1 MMTWRVQPY
10 PSMVCLYPKGNSSM
24 AKERVLSGMR
34 SSGILHLGN
43 LLGALKNWVHM
54 QDTYEC
60 FYFIADWHALTTG
73 YADTAQI
80 RHWVRE
86 IAIDYLS
93 AGLDPEK
100 SVLFIQSRVPEHAEL
115 HLLLSMLTPLG
126 WLERIPTF
134 KEQQQELKDR
144 DINTYGFLGYPL
156 LQTADIIMYKAHWV
170 PVGADQVSHIEFSRE
185 VVRRFNSLYQVE
197 IFPEPQPKLTE
208 VPKLPGLDGRKMS
221 KSYDNVIYL
230 SDSVDTLTQKVKT
243 MMTDPARKRRSDP
256 GDPDIC
262 PVFDLHRVYSTEADR
277 QEVAHGCRTAGI
289 GCLDC
294 KGVLIRNMI
303 TDLQPLHE
311 KRAHYAAHPQEAMEV
326 LLAGSERAR
335 EVAQATMAEVRE
347 AMHI

>member
-1 MMTWRVQPY
+1 
-10 PSMVCLYPKGNSSM
+10 M
-24 AKERVLSGMR
+24 AKERILSGMR
-34 SSGILHLGN
+34 SSGTLHLGN
-43 LLGALKNWVHM
+43 LLGALKNWV
-54 QDTYEC
+54 QLQEAYDC

-73 YADTAQI
+73 YADTAQN
-80 RHWVRE
+80 RHWVQE

-115 HLLLSMLTPLG
+115 HLLLSMLTPLA
-126 WLERIPTF
+126 WLERVPTF

-144 DINTYGFLGYPL
+144 EINTYGFLGYPL
-156 LQTADIIMYKAHWV
+156 LQTADIIMYKANWV
-170 PVGADQVSHIEFSRE
+170 PVGADQVSHIELSRE
-185 VVRRFNSLYQVE
+185 VVRRFNTLYNTT

-230 SDSVDTLTQKVKT
+230 SDRAETVTQKVKA
-243 MMTDPARKRRSDP
+243 MMTDPARKRRTDP
-256 GDPDIC
+256 GNPAIC
-262 PVFDLHRVYSTEADR
+262 PVFDLHRVYGTASEQ

-311 KRAHYAAHPQEAMEV
+311 KRAHYAAHPHEAMDV
-326 LLAGSERAR
+326 LMAGSERAR
-335 EVAQATMAEVRE
+335 HVAQDTMAEVRDV
-347 AMHI
+347 MHI

>member
-1 MMTWRVQPY
+1 
-10 PSMVCLYPKGNSSM
+10 M
-24 AKERVLSGMR
+24 AKERILSGMR
-34 SSGILHLGN
+34 SSGKLHLGN
-43 LLGALKNWVHM
+43 LLGALKNWVQL
-54 QDTYEC
+54 QDAYDC

-80 RHWVRE
+80 RTWIHE

-100 SVLFIQSRVPEHAEL
+100 SVLFIQSRIPEHAEL

-144 DINTYGFLGYPL
+144 EISTYGFLGYPL

-170 PVGADQVSHIEFSRE
+170 PVGVDQVSHIELSRE
-185 VVRRFNSLYQVE
+185 VVRRFHNIYNVD

-208 VPKLPGLDGRKMS
+208 VPKLSGLDGRKMS

-230 SDSVDTLTQKVKT
+230 SDSAQELTQKVKV
-243 MMTDPARKRRSDP
+243 MMTDPARKRRTDV
-256 GDPDIC
+256 GDPEIC
-262 PVFDLHRVYSTEADR
+262 PVFELHRVYSTD
-277 QEVAHGCRTAGI
+277 QEQQEMAQGCRTAGI

-294 KGVLIRNMI
+294 KGVLIRNML

-311 KRAHYAAHPQEAMEV
+311 KRAYYTAHPQEALEV
-326 LLAGSERAR
+326 LEVGSQQAR
-335 EVAQATMAEVRE
+335 QVARDTMAQVRD